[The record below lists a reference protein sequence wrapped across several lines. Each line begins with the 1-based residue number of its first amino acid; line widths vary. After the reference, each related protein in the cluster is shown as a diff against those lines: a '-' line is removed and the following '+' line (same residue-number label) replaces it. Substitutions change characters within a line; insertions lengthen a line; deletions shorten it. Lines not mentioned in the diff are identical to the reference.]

1 MGCEGGREI
10 VRLRFAETSEIRS
23 AKSLRIVRAGERRGW
38 HHVSVLRTNAA
49 RALAIAATFAAV
61 AASSAQAVTI
71 TRTIVLDHSIAGVN
85 LGETR
90 ASIERRIGT
99 GSIVS
104 IRTDSS
110 TAPPSRVDRIA
121 YDAAGLY
128 ITYVSTGSSARKLAA
143 GKAMVLET
151 TWTSFKT
158 PQGVHVGSPL
168 SAVKAIP
175 GVRCFAGVCQ
185 HGFVGNGG
193 GTSFLVDPIK
203 KKVVRIVVGFSS

>member
-1 MGCEGGREI
+1 MA
-10 VRLRFAETSEIRS
+10 VS
-23 AKSLRIVRAGERRGW
+23 RA
-38 HHVSVLRTNAA
+38 NAV
-49 RALAIAATFAAV
+49 RALAAVCAVGVLAAAGT
-61 AASSAQAVTI
+61 ASAVTI
-71 TRTIVLDHSIAGVN
+71 TRTIVLDRSIAGVN

-90 ASIERRIGT
+90 AAIERRIGT

-104 IRTDSS
+104 IRTDTS
-110 TAPPSRVDRIA
+110 TVPPSRVDRLA

-128 ITYVSTGSSARKLAA
+128 ITFVSTGSSARRLAA

-175 GVRCFAGVCQ
+175 GVRCFGAVCQ
-185 HGFVGNGG
+185 HGYTGSGG
-193 GTSFLVDPIK
+193 GTSFLVDPVR
-203 KKVVRIVVGFSS
+203 KKVVRIVVGFSAG

>member
-1 MGCEGGREI
+1 M
-10 VRLRFAETSEIRS
+10 S
-23 AKSLRIVRAGERRGW
+23 RA
-38 HHVSVLRTNAA
+38 NAA
-49 RALAIAATFAAV
+49 RALVVAGAVLALVGTGAAL
-61 AASSAQAVTI
+61 AVTI

-110 TAPPSRVDRIA
+110 TVPPSRVDRLA

-168 SAVKAIP
+168 AAVKAIP
-175 GVRCFAGVCQ
+175 GIHCFGAVCQ
-185 HGFVGNGG
+185 HGYTGSGG
-193 GTSFLVDPIK
+193 GTSFLVDPVR
-203 KKVVRIVVGFSS
+203 KKVVRIVLGFSS